1 LENRIPIDSTKD
13 HIQVLK
19 ATIEFELDE
28 KYLTE
33 EQKKEIMMEHIIE
46 IMDDWLK
53 GNAVITIEFETEKNE
68 ILEQNNL
75 FIH

>member
-1 LENRIPIDSTKD
+1 M
-13 HIQVLK
+13 K

-28 KYLTE
+28 KDLTE

-46 IMDDWLK
+46 TMDDWLK

-68 ILEQNNL
+68 ILEQNNI

>member
-1 LENRIPIDSTKD
+1 
-13 HIQVLK
+13 
-19 ATIEFELDE
+19 
-28 KYLTE
+28 
-33 EQKKEIMMEHIIE
+33 MEHIIE
-46 IMDDWLK
+46 TMDDWLK